1 MSCSLQDIVTVSE
14 TLDLWKGGIM
24 NLLQVLLGLSKASAQ
39 ERSKGN
45 SSKANGLALI
55 VMGIVLLPIPFI
67 GLPMIGFGFVM
78 LFK

>member
-1 MSCSLQDIVTVSE
+1 
-14 TLDLWKGGIM
+14 M
-24 NLLQVLLGLSKASAQ
+24 NLMQLLFGLSKASAQ
-39 ERSKGN
+39 QREKGN

-55 VMGIVLLPIPFI
+55 VLGIVLLPIPFI

>member
-14 TLDLWKGGIM
+14 TLDLRKGGVM

-45 SSKANGLALI
+45 SSKANGLAL
-55 VMGIVLLPIPFI
+55 VVLGIVLLPIPFI
-67 GLPMIGFGFVM
+67 GLPLLFIGIAM